1 MAQGVTRQGDPMSN
15 HHPPPHSGPAGAY
28 RKSETGEDVTRQN
41 VMAMRQLEEAA
52 MARRTGADRIA
63 SAIARFCGSM
73 TFVWIHVAL
82 FSAWIGYNA
91 LPWFKA
97 FDPYPFTF
105 LTLVVS
111 LEAIFLSTFI
121 LISQNYDMRVSERRN
136 QLDLQ
141 INLLA
146 EQENTKALQILERIA
161 RKVGAHTGD
170 DPQVRALE
178 EATRPEAL
186 VEQIEEVYA
195 TPAPAPSSPPSPE
208 GKAGR

>member
-1 MAQGVTRQGDPMSN
+1 MNTRRRSRADPD
-15 HHPPPHSGPAGAY
+15 PAY
-28 RKSETGEDVTRQN
+28 REAETGEDVTRHN
-41 VMAMRQLEEAA
+41 VHAMRQLEQAA
-52 MARRTGADRIA
+52 MAKRTGADRVA
-63 SAIARFCGSM
+63 AAIARFCGHM
-73 TFVWIHVAL
+73 TFVWIHVAV
-82 FSAWIGYNA
+82 FAAWIAYNS
-91 LPWFKA
+91 LPWFDA

-146 EQENTKALQILERIA
+146 EQENTKMLQILERIA
-161 RKVGAHTGD
+161 KKVGANVTD
-170 DPQVRALE
+170 DLQVRALE

-186 VEQIEEVYA
+186 VEQIEEEFRSESGRR
-195 TPAPAPSSPPSPE
+195 PENGKPE
-208 GKAGR
+208 GA

>member
-1 MAQGVTRQGDPMSN
+1 MSN
-15 HHPPPHSGPAGAY
+15 HAPHHAPADAPAEGGY
-28 RKSETGEDVTRQN
+28 RAAQTGEDVTRQN
-41 VMAMRQLEEAA
+41 VRAMRQLEEAA
-52 MARRTGADRIA
+52 RSRQTRADRVA

-73 TFVWIHVAL
+73 TFVAL
-82 FSAWIGYNA
+82 HIVLFGAWIGYNA
-91 LPWFKA
+91 LPWFDA

-141 INLLA
+141 INLLS
-146 EQENTKALQILERIA
+146 EQENTKMLQMLERIA
-161 RKVGAHTGD
+161 KKVGAHVGD

-178 EATRPEAL
+178 QATRPDTL
-186 VEQIEEVYA
+186 VEQIEEAYRDE
-195 TPAPAPSSPPSPE
+195 TGQSPKKD
-208 GKAGR
+208 G

>member
-1 MAQGVTRQGDPMSN
+1 MSN
-15 HHPPPHSGPAGAY
+15 HRHPPRAAREADSVY

-41 VMAMRQLEEAA
+41 VLAMRQLEEAA
-52 MARRTGADRIA
+52 MARRTGADRVA
-63 SAIARFCGSM
+63 AAIARFCGQMS
-73 TFVWIHVAL
+73 FVWIHVVL
-82 FSAWIGYNA
+82 FAVWLGYNSI
-91 LPWFKA
+91 PWFKP

-146 EQENTKALQILERIA
+146 EQENTKALQMLERIA
-161 RKVGAHTGD
+161 KKVGAHVSD

-178 EATRPEAL
+178 EATRPDAL
-186 VEQIEEVYA
+186 VRQIDEAYGEENGQ
-195 TPAPAPSSPPSPE
+195 PAQDN
-208 GKAGR
+208 GKKT

>member
-1 MAQGVTRQGDPMSN
+1 MTNNRHPHPGRAAETGTEYRGAQ
-15 HHPPPHSGPAGAY
+15 
-28 RKSETGEDVTRQN
+28 TGEDVTRRN
-41 VMAMRQLEEAA
+41 VQAMRQLEEAA
-52 MARRTGADRIA
+52 MAKRTGADRVA
-63 SAIARFCGSM
+63 AAIARFCGSM
-73 TFVWIHVAL
+73 TFVWIHVAV
-82 FSAWIGYNA
+82 FAAWIGYNA
-91 LPWFKA
+91 LPWFDA

-146 EQENTKALQILERIA
+146 EQENTKMLQMLERIA
-161 RKVGAHTGD
+161 KKVGAHVSD

-178 EATRPEAL
+178 EATRPDTL
-186 VEQIEEVYA
+186 VEQIEEAYRDETGQVVKK
-195 TPAPAPSSPPSPE
+195 APD
-208 GKAGR
+208 

>member
-1 MAQGVTRQGDPMSN
+1 MSN
-15 HHPPPHSGPAGAY
+15 HRHPPRAVREADSVY

-41 VMAMRQLEEAA
+41 VLAMRQLEEAA
-52 MARRTGADRIA
+52 MARRTGADRVA
-63 SAIARFCGSM
+63 AAIARFCGQMS
-73 TFVWIHVAL
+73 FVWIHVVL
-82 FSAWIGYNA
+82 FAVWLGYNSI
-91 LPWFKA
+91 PWFKP

-146 EQENTKALQILERIA
+146 EQENTKALQMLERIA
-161 RKVGAHTGD
+161 KKVGAHVSD

-186 VEQIEEVYA
+186 VRQIDEAYGEKNGQ
-195 TPAPAPSSPPSPE
+195 PPE
-208 GKAGR
+208 DTGEKD